1 MPALTIPLD
10 GRTTSQNVLTGPL
23 DGTAV
28 IDIVSPGNA
37 ALGNS
42 YQVTLNTL
50 ATFFGSFGTPTVVQA
65 GATYNSVV
73 ADTRIL
79 IDLTVAG
86 ALSIVML
93 SSSSYTQ
100 PVLIK
105 DIKGNVDPTHTATIT
120 FSGGELADG
129 QTSIPLQTAY
139 AGVWLNPL
147 PASVGTGFYV
157 TAA

>member
-1 MPALTIPLD
+1 MPALAIPLD
-10 GRTTSQNVLTGPL
+10 GRITSQNILTGPL

-28 IDIVSPGNA
+28 IYIVSPGNA
-37 ALGNS
+37 ANGNS
-42 YQVTLNTL
+42 YQVSLNTL
-50 ATFFGSFGTPTVVQA
+50 ATFFGSFGTPIVITA
-65 GATYNSVV
+65 GATYNSV
-73 ADTRIL
+73 ATDTRIL
-79 IDLTVAG
+79 IDLTAAG

-93 SSSSYTQ
+93 ASTSYSQ

-105 DIKGNVDPTHTATIT
+105 DVKGNVDPTHIATIT

-129 QTSIPLQTAY
+129 QASIPLQTAY

-147 PASVGTGFYV
+147 PASVGGGFYI